1 MVKTTPILK
10 PRSLLRLKGAAED
23 GKQENQEFKDKIQL
37 EFDL

>member
-1 MVKTTPILK
+1 
-10 PRSLLRLKGAAED
+10 LKGAAED